1 MADIKAV
8 IFDLD
13 GTLYDKSRLP
23 FRLIIRQILHGKL
36 FMLKRERSVRKELKG
51 KYFGNG
57 EKFEEAF
64 FANFQRKNAKKWYY
78 EIYMP
83 DTIKILKKHYH
94 IAPWVEDCFMSLRN
108 KGIKI
113 AIFSDYGC
121 VEEKLNAIGFDCQ
134 WADYIFDAPSL
145 GGLKPCKESFLKVC
159 NTMEISPQNCL
170 MVGDRDDTDGAGAT
184 ATGML
189 FQKIN
194 LKDKKTI
201 NPIIDWEQ

>member
-23 FRLIIRQILHGKL
+23 FRLIIRQILRGKL

-51 KYFGNG
+51 IYFGNG

-64 FANFQRKNAKKWYY
+64 YTKFHRKNAKKWYY

-94 IAPWVEDCFMSLRN
+94 IAPWVEECIASLKT
-108 KGIKI
+108 KGIKV
-113 AIFSDYGC
+113 AVFSDYGF
-121 VEEKLNAIGFDCQ
+121 VEEKLDAIGFTSQ
-134 WADYIFDAPSL
+134 WADYLFDAPSL
-145 GGLKPCKESFLKVC
+145 GGLKPCKEAFIKVC
-159 NTMEISPQNCL
+159 DTMNISPQHCL
-170 MVGDRDDTDGAGAT
+170 MVGDRDDTDGAGAMY
-184 ATGML
+184 AGMK
-189 FQKIN
+189 F
-194 LKDKKTI
+194 LKVDKASKPECI
-201 NPIIDWEQ
+201 